1 MPIDPVVAIALSA
14 GFNALG
20 NWLLGGDREKDA
32 NKRLQMQIQAQIEL
46 ERARNKLPDW
56 AYKQIKQRLSGGI
69 YGGVPSP
76 APKQNFGAYRNIVG
90 GGTAKPQPT
99 SGELSTYLTGGK

>member
-1 MPIDPVVAIALSA
+1 MAIDPVTAIALSA
-14 GFNALG
+14 GLTALG
-20 NWLLGGDREKDA
+20 NWLMGGNAEKDA
-32 NKRLQMQIQAQIEL
+32 QKRLQMQLDAQAEL

-56 AYKQIKQRLSGGI
+56 AYKQIKQRLGGGI
-69 YGGVPSP
+69 YGGAPSP
-76 APKQNFGAYRNIVG
+76 APKQSFGAYRNIVG